1 VSPDRDARCHFR
13 CRVGDDDDSIHITFK
28 PDDGSAAPGATPAP
42 EDPTRLQASQPA
54 AAAGTAARAANGFP
68 RPIEDVS
75 GQDFWGRPRGVTP
88 PAEGVVQIPIEGI
101 PDKVRSKL
109 ELTDV
114 RMYARC
120 TCLRHLS
127 SHGSAVSSPVMLM
140 CRLAQR
146 IISFHIV
153 CRRGAHS
160 RRPCICRPR
169 SSSRPPPPQP
179 TAALRSQCR
188 HLQMRRSS
196 PRRRTLHLPW
206 HWTMRKAPLPATA
219 TTWAARAK
227 RSTYSPMAA
236 AIEAGRKVSRLYV
249 HIREGWHWLNSL
261 LQPLCERGCE
271 SRQRCVTFLHSC
283 VASYG
288 WRAQYLL
295 LMQCAAQAPLLTAA
309 HTSPSCCVTDAQ
321 ARVAVSQASIDEL
334 AAEINAE
341 TSEEPKTPDEVQ
353 QHPHCAAAGIG
364 ESLDV
369 IVPSK
374 PCVKPGGSCR

>member
-1 VSPDRDARCHFR
+1 VP
-13 CRVGDDDDSIHITFK
+13 
-28 PDDGSAAPGATPAP
+28 
-42 EDPTRLQASQPA
+42 
-54 AAAGTAARAANGFP
+54 ARAAHHLISHRLP
-68 RPIEDVS
+68 A
-75 GQDFWGRPRGVTP
+75 RGPQP
-88 PAEGVVQIPIEGI
+88 P
-101 PDKVRSKL
+101 SL
-109 ELTDV
+109 
-114 RMYARC
+114 
-120 TCLRHLS
+120 HLQ
-127 SHGSAVSSPVMLM
+127 A
-140 CRLAQR
+140 AKQ
-146 IISFHIV
+146 
-153 CRRGAHS
+153 
-160 RRPCICRPR
+160 
-169 SSSRPPPPQP
+169 QP
-179 TAALRSQCR
+179 TAAAATNGSTPESVQALADAA
-188 HLQMRRSS
+188 LI
-196 PRRRTLHLPW
+196 
-206 HWTMRKAPLPATA
+206 APSEDAAPAMALDHEESTA
-219 TTWAARAK
+219 AGDSDDLGSEGEEERFDRGWG
-227 RSTYSPMAA
+227 TYSPMAA